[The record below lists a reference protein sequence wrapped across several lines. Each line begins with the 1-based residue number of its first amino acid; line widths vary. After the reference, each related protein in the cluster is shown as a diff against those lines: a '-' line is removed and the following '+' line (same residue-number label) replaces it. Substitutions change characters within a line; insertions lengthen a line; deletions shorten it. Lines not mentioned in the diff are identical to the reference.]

1 MSSPATRM
9 TWDFGFKIKRVNN
22 NLLKATMLLEAVSQV
37 FMTTAKCFIYKF
49 ASTCLRVN
57 Y

>member
-37 FMTTAKCFIYKF
+37 FMATAKCFIYKF